1 MAILCMLYGQSGTG
15 KSTSLRNF
23 QKDDVSIINVSGKPM
38 PFRQKL
44 PTVSTDNYKQ
54 IIGGLPKIKT
64 PSIVIDD
71 ATYLMVNAF
80 MRNAKVQGYQK
91 YTDMAYDF
99 NSLIDAAQKLP
110 DDKIVYFI
118 GHSNQTDD
126 GREQFKTIGKMLDN
140 YVTLEGK
147 FTIVLKTVVKD
158 GQYYFS
164 TQNNGMDTVK
174 SPMGMFEEELIPN
187 DLKAVDDVIR
197 EYYGI
202 EVKADEANNAEKT

>member
-23 QKDDVSIINVSGKPM
+23 QMEDVSVINVSGKPM
-38 PFRQKL
+38 PFRRKL
-44 PTVSTDNYKQ
+44 PIVSTDDYKK
-54 IIGGLPKIKT
+54 IIGGLRTIKT

-118 GHSNQTDD
+118 GHSNQADD

-174 SPMGMFEEELIPN
+174 SPMGMFYEPLIVN
-187 DLKAVDDVIR
+187 DLKMVDDTIR

-202 EVKADEANNAEKT
+202 NVAKNRN

>member
-1 MAILCMLYGQSGTG
+1 MAILCMVYGQSGTG

-23 QKDDVSIINVSGKPM
+23 EREDVSIINVSGKPL
-38 PFRQKL
+38 PFRKKL
-44 PTVSTDNYKQ
+44 PTASTDNYK
-54 IIGGLPKIKT
+54 KIKTTLTVIET

-91 YTDMAYDF
+91 YTDIAYDF
-99 NSLIDAAQKLP
+99 NDLIEAALRLP
-110 DDKIVYFI
+110 KDKVVYFL
-118 GHSNQTDD
+118 GHSNQADD

-174 SPMGMFEEELIPN
+174 SPMGMFESALIPN

-197 EYYGI
+197 AYYGI
-202 EVKADEANNAEKT
+202 EVKKK

>member
-1 MAILCMLYGQSGTG
+1 MAILCMIYGQSGTG

-23 QKDDVSIINVSGKPM
+23 EPDNVSIINVSGKPL
-38 PFRQKL
+38 PFRKKL
-44 PTVSTDNYKQ
+44 PTANTDNYAK
-54 IIGGLPKIKT
+54 ILTGLPQIPT

-99 NSLIDAAQKLP
+99 NFLVESAAKLP

-118 GHSNQTDD
+118 GHSDQADD
-126 GREQFKTIGKMLDN
+126 GREHFKTIGKMLDN
-140 YVTLEGK
+140 YVTLEGR
-147 FTIVLKTVVKD
+147 FSIVLKTVVKD
-158 GQYYFS
+158 GEYLFS
-164 TQNNGMDTVK
+164 TQNSGQDTVK
-174 SPMGMFEEELIPN
+174 SPIGMFESATIPN
-187 DLKAVDDVIR
+187 DLKLVDTAIR

-202 EVKADEANNAEKT
+202 SNNGAKS

>member
-23 QKDDVSIINVSGKPM
+23 QKEDVSIINVSGKPM

-91 YTDMAYDF
+91 YTDMAFDF
-99 NSLIDAAQKLP
+99 NSLIEAALKLP

-118 GHSNQTDD
+118 GHSNQADD

-202 EVKADEANNAEKT
+202 EAKADEVDSTEKV